1 MALGLGLAACALLP
15 GGATAAGDPLRG
27 EQWNLDAINADAA
40 HHISIGT
47 GATVAV
53 LDSGVQA
60 SHPDLAGRL
69 MAGRDFVDGDL
80 IPEDQHGH
88 GTNVA
93 GIIAARNDNGIGI
106 RGAAPGARVL
116 PIRVLD
122 AQNRGNSSVLIAGIK
137 AAVDAGAA
145 VINLSLNPAQA
156 VVAQLAGSDPL
167 VQAIDAASRA
177 GVVVVAAAGNDG
189 VPLCNQP
196 ILATKIL
203 CVGAINRAQ
212 QRSSYSNYA
221 VRVDIVAPGGERQ
234 PEEAIT
240 SAQLGG
246 GYSAMAGTSQATPHV
261 AAAAALLISLGLRG
275 SAVIERL
282 EQTDA
287 SAQCATARTWPGEHA
302 SSGRRPR
309 TTAHTDNTGACQ
321 RRFDGARAQTRA
333 LQHSPT
339 PRGPRRLRDR
349 HDSYLP
355 CPRHASRQR
364 AGARLTTRPRE
375 HPQHDRRRADRYR
388 PPNAAPSIAHQRAC
402 DGHRIWRH
410 RRTAEDHACALS
422 RAERPDPPPGSA
434 PRGETN
440 WIPSRR
446 NGAEFRR

>member
-1 MALGLGLAACALLP
+1 MVSSARLYALRLLRSMRRRAARCRCALALGLASCALLP
-15 GGATAAGDPLRG
+15 AGATAAGDPLRA

-40 HHISIGT
+40 HRISIGT

-69 MAGRDFVDGDL
+69 IAGHDLIDGDR

-106 RGAAPGARVL
+106 KGAAPGARVL

-145 VINLSLNPAQA
+145 VINLSLNPAAA
-156 VVAQLAGSDPL
+156 VVAQLADSDPL

-177 GVVVVAAAGNDG
+177 GVVVVASAGNDG
-189 VPLCNQP
+189 LPLCNQP
-196 ILATKIL
+196 ILATRIL
-203 CVGAINRAQ
+203 CVGAINRDR

-221 VRVDIVAPGGERQ
+221 VRVDVVAPGGERQ
-234 PEEAIT
+234 VDEAII

-261 AAAAALLISLGLRG
+261 AAAAALLVSLGLRG

-282 EQTDA
+282 EQTA
-287 SAQCATARTWPGEHA
+287 TPLPNALQLGHGLVNLQAAVAGLGPTLTPTTQAPANAALTARAPTRVRYSTVRRRGLRVVCTTAMTATCHVRVTHRGSVLARGSRRVRANIPSTIGA
-302 SSGRRPR
+302 QLTASGRR
-309 TTAHTDNTGACQ
+309 T
-321 RRFDGARAQTRA
+321 
-333 LQHSPT
+333 L
-339 PRGPRRLRDR
+339 RRLSRISAR
-349 HDSYLP
+349 VTVT
-355 CPRHASRQR
+355 AS
-364 AGARLTTRPRE
+364 GASAVRLKTTLAR
-375 HPQHDRRRADRYR
+375 
-388 PPNAAPSIAHQRAC
+388 
-402 DGHRIWRH
+402 
-410 RRTAEDHACALS
+410 
-422 RAERPDPPPGSA
+422 
-434 PRGETN
+434 
-440 WIPSRR
+440 
-446 NGAEFRR
+446 